1 MPPEMISLG
10 IAHGQGPDLALLL
23 GETCLQQCLSFRLL
37 LQDWG
42 IFLTLLGLRATLPS
56 WGTSGDPFPG
66 MDSECWSL
74 TGPHPDPAPPRPS
87 GPVALGR
94 GTHAQVLFPPLSWE
108 NNPADHVRPMSRFR
122 TAGLG
127 ACASAGGQH
136 LWWRHCLHLTFFS
149 FSPAT
154 PLSSLPDIFVLI
166 ASVPVVAV
174 GNQGNVLATSLRSLR
189 FLQILRMLR
198 MDRRGGTW
206 KLLGS
211 AICAHSKVSAAE
223 KLLPSPPPVT
233 FGASPS
239 LTTSP
244 EGAHSATT
252 GDHDDDHDEEGEG
265 EEDGHQ
271 QGCRSE
277 HKQADLGSSPRLCR
291 VPTTVAKSLSSP

>member
-223 KLLPSPPPVT
+223 KLLPSPPRNFRGIPLPYDIPR
-233 FGASPS
+233 GCS
-239 LTTSP
+239 LC
-244 EGAHSATT
+244 H
-252 GDHDDDHDEEGEG
+252 HW
-265 EEDGHQ
+265 
-271 QGCRSE
+271 
-277 HKQADLGSSPRLCR
+277 
-291 VPTTVAKSLSSP
+291 